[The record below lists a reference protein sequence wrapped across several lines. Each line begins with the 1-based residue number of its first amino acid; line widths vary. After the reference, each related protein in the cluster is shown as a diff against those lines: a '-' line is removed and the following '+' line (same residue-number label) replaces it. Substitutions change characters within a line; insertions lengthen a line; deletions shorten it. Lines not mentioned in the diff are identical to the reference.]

1 MSDVYNHEC
10 DFDGSDEVILTIDL
24 DRDIWIC
31 TTGDVMLSAD
41 SARKLAA
48 ELIKFAN
55 DVDEVDQ

>member
-1 MSDVYNHEC
+1 MSDVYSHKC
-10 DFDGSDEVILTIDL
+10 DFDGSDKVVLTIDL

-41 SARKLAA
+41 SARELAA